1 MKSLNIDAYIK
12 KVDLIFEKEDEL
24 MEQFFDNASFTLNN
38 SCIYE
43 FMIKNC
49 HEEILKSGL
58 SCLLNERKYESL
70 TLLYSY
76 MHDTEL
82 MTQMRDAW
90 SNYIYERG
98 NYYLKGIKCSR
109 ESIMEVIGQIIDLK
123 ILSDTVI
130 EDCF

>member
-1 MKSLNIDAYIK
+1 
-12 KVDLIFEKEDEL
+12 
-24 MEQFFDNASFTLNN
+24 MEQYFDNASFSLNN

-58 SCLLNERKYESL
+58 PCLLNERKYESL

-90 SNYIYERG
+90 SNYIYDRG
-98 NYYLKGIKCSR
+98 NYYLKGIRSSR

-123 ILSDTVI
+123 IMTDTVI
-130 EDCF
+130 EDCFQANVSLRNAQI